1 MYMERMQCGS
11 VVDDTRMVRSAYAGA
26 FHWTCSGLKFAAM
39 DVEADLA
46 FVYREAPFF
55 TGSTSIGL

>member
-1 MYMERMQCGS
+1 MW
-11 VVDDTRMVRSAYAGA
+11 GA

-39 DVEADLA
+39 DVEADFV
-46 FVYREAPFF
+46 FVYREAPCF

>member
-1 MYMERMQCGS
+1 MQCGS
-11 VVDDTRMVRSAYAGA
+11 VVDDTLTVRSVYAGA

-39 DVEADLA
+39 DVDADLVW
-46 FVYREAPFF
+46 VYREAPCF